1 MVRAVCPVA
10 GTLHGVAVHLTFP
23 GKAPHVGSCPK
34 SKCSVFHSGTHIR
47 GPAFSCG
54 GSLSSAV
61 LKHSVRTGIP
71 LFLPSKPSGLKNEQ
85 PERAE
90 RPLGRHTVLPA
101 SGLRPPSVA
110 WRCRERAGGALDR
123 VCWFLLPTSN
133 RLVWIFT
140 PRLWGGRQPFKE
152 AQLTLFL
159 ILTWGITA

>member
-1 MVRAVCPVA
+1 MRAVCPVA

-47 GPAFSCG
+47 GPAFSCC

-71 LFLPSKPSGLKNEQ
+71 LFLPSKPSGLINEQ

-90 RPLGRHTVLPA
+90 RPLGRHHRVPPA
-101 SGLRPPSVA
+101 SGLRRWLGDAVNVQVVLWTACVGFCFRPATDLSGFLHPDFGVVA
-110 WRCRERAGGALDR
+110 SLSRKL
-123 VCWFLLPTSN
+123 S
-133 RLVWIFT
+133 
-140 PRLWGGRQPFKE
+140 
-152 AQLTLFL
+152 
-159 ILTWGITA
+159 